1 MRGFDMEPDT
11 LRALQARRAFFW
23 PNPDYVPIPA
33 PDPQIDLLI
42 AAAQDRL
49 IRAAGL
55 MRKLFDLP
63 SAGAGRPAIRS
74 SLIPLTGLTSDIVGP
89 CFAKGDHA
97 LPVAGSVKAR
107 GGFHEVIAYA
117 ERLAIAAGLIGQGAD
132 LAVLAQPPAKALFER
147 HSIVVGSTGNLGM
160 SIGLCA
166 AALGFHAV
174 VHMSVDAKGWKKDR
188 LRAHGVQVVEHD
200 GDYGAAVAQG
210 RALAEANPRA
220 HFVDDERSLDLFC
233 GYACAAREVQ
243 GQLLA
248 AGVNVGPQQPLV
260 VHLPC
265 GVGGAPG
272 GIAYGL
278 RQLYGAD
285 VHCIFAE
292 PVDAPCMLVQLAS
305 GQDADELSVYDI
317 GLTNKT
323 ELDGLA
329 VGAASAVVAPLM
341 RQRLS
346 GIYTVTDAQAHDF
359 LRHLH
364 KGFGLKVEPSAA
376 AALAGPLLHVQAM
389 EDAGIPA
396 RTAAHICW
404 LTGGS
409 LVPDAEFRAYLDWR

>member
-1 MRGFDMEPDT
+1 MQGYDIDPDT

-23 PNPDYVPIPA
+23 PNPDHSPNPVPDA
-33 PDPQIDLLI
+33 QIDRLI
-42 AAAQDRL
+42 EVAQDRL

-74 SLIPLTGLTSDIVGP
+74 SLIPLTGLTAGATGP

-117 ERLAIAAGLIGQGAD
+117 ERLALAAGLIGQGAD
-132 LAVLAQPPAKALFER
+132 LVVLAQPQAKALFQR
-147 HSIVVGSTGNLGM
+147 HRIVVGSTGNLGL

-174 VHMSVDAKGWKKDR
+174 VHMSVDAKGWKKDG
-188 LRAHGVQVVEHD
+188 LRAHGVEVVEHD
-200 GDYGAAVAQG
+200 GDYGAAVAEG
-210 RALAEANPRA
+210 RALAEADPRA

-233 GYACAAREVQ
+233 GYACAARELQ

-248 AGVNVGPQQPLV
+248 AGVIVGPAQPLV

-278 RQLYGAD
+278 RQVYGAD

-305 GQDADELSVYDI
+305 GRDDAELSVYDI
-317 GLTNKT
+317 GLTNRT

-329 VGAASAVVAPLM
+329 VGAASLVVAPLM

-346 GIYTVTDAQAHDF
+346 GIYTVSDAQAHDL

-364 KGFGLKVEPSAA
+364 KGFGVKVEPSAA
-376 AALAGPLLHVQAM
+376 TAIAGPLLHLQAM
-389 EDAGIPA
+389 EAAGIPA
-396 RTAAHICW
+396 RAAAHVSW

-409 LVPDAEFRAYLDWR
+409 LVPDAEFARYLDWR

>member
-1 MRGFDMEPDT
+1 MRAYDIDPET
-11 LRALQARRAFFW
+11 LRSLQDRRAFFW
-23 PNPDYVPIPA
+23 SNPHYAASPA
-33 PDPQIDLLI
+33 PDAHIDGLI
-42 AAAQDRL
+42 DAAHDRL

-74 SLIPLTGLTSDIVGP
+74 SLIPLTGLTSEITGP

-117 ERLAIAAGLIGQGAD
+117 ERLAIVAGLIGQGAD
-132 LAVLAQPPAKALFER
+132 LAVLALPPAKALFGR

-188 LRAHGVQVVEHD
+188 LRAHGVEVVEHD

-210 RALAEANPRA
+210 RALAEADPRA

-248 AGVNVGPQQPLV
+248 AGVIVGPQQPLV

-278 RQLYGAD
+278 RQVFGAD

-305 GQDADELSVYDI
+305 GQDETELSVYDI

-359 LRHLH
+359 LRQLH

-376 AALAGPLLHVQAM
+376 TALAGPLLHLQAM

-396 RTAAHICW
+396 RAAAHICW

-409 LVPDAEFRAYLDWR
+409 LVPDAEFRRYLDWR